1 MSDITQTVKYESV
14 IPVGAPDTKFQ
25 VFNTEKGEYEFLA
38 DFKLI
43 RSIDELK
50 EYAKSCEGL
59 RIAVDTETTGLT
71 YQKDF
76 IVGFSISKSAYDGVY
91 VPIRHQI
98 RLTTRVKEIKRDA
111 EGNPILTKTGKNS
124 MHTVEYYDDRDNPLN
139 LPAKEALD
147 ILFNDIMMKSPMVLM
162 HNSAFDLNML
172 RQEGYN
178 VVKART
184 FDTMCLS
191 YIYDPEARLNGLKQ
205 LAERLLGRKVQHF
218 DEVTGGDDK
227 FRFTDPEQ
235 SYIYACCHDK
245 DTEVLTENGWVLWS
259 EYNGVDK
266 LATVDINTNLF
277 EYQTP
282 VGITKYKYDGEMM
295 LYKSK
300 TLDFCVTPNH
310 KMLVYPAQDVSRT
323 AIRKEAKDMNQYEK
337 LYMQPIGKKG
347 GKDFTFQTTQGS
359 TLTSNQIAKLT
370 ALVLADGWTK
380 NRTKESRNC
389 SVGISLSVEKHF
401 EEITTFLNSLPL
413 KANYYKS
420 TSSEKVRQWVV
431 SDKAL
436 WTLLHP
442 YCKDGARK
450 KYIPAFIKEMNT
462 QDIQDFIHFYNITD
476 GHTCYNTHYL
486 YTTSEKM
493 KDDLMELLL
502 MAGFRSD
509 FIIRKITKDYSI
521 NDRII
526 KAENCAPVYHIKYNT
541 ERKSVGIK
549 RYTGNMQMVPYND
562 YVYCAEVPN
571 HSLVTR
577 RNGKIL
583 ISGNCDTA
591 NTFGIYDKL
600 YPMVKTLLKQSPEKM
615 IINGKP
621 YNVLVEDNNLIR
633 AFVDYYDHC
642 EMLVDKNAAI
652 EYKRLIDKETED
664 TITSIYSYFGIGQFS
679 LSTGSKE
686 FKEVMNKFKF
696 ETGHRTKKGAISFG
710 KKGVETMKRALN
722 NFKNNIWSQKNKIV
736 FINSQLY
743 WNQGATPEVKTT
755 AFNLGKFITTYGAP
769 YFEFKASKSETSTHL
784 TIKNLNGKKMTR
796 IEFFQ
801 QLAYMYKEEKR
812 KLEILQL
819 ILRYTSLQ
827 KALNSYV
834 NKLTESDSCRMRY
847 RLTGT
852 KSSRLSS
859 GNGAKSDKRKNFY
872 FSDLSAQTLTK
883 PKSQWYKGEPAQPGD
898 PRAVH
903 GWVFTPVTNEYYME
917 HSHDE
922 VIVEGFK
929 QEANIRSCFVAPKGR
944 LVCSMDYNSEELV
957 AIALLSGDS
966 VMLDGF
972 RRKED
977 PHKTTAIGIW
987 GAENYNVNVRK
998 KAKAVNFLMSYQGGA
1013 GTLSET
1019 LEIPFKEAQDII
1031 DKYKNTY
1038 HECVH
1043 WKEMEVIKMYN
1054 NKGLIYTRFGRPR
1067 QLQPWL
1073 DIANRMG
1080 DDGIRAYAERSVCSH
1095 HVQGF
1100 CGDICRFDMVKFYN
1114 TIVCNPVH
1122 RKYVDFL
1129 SFIHDELNTT
1139 IDEHRI
1145 EEYVRILEDI
1155 MVFPYLDPTLP
1166 ISTGLELGHKLG
1178 DLYPFTWNDPKARDF
1193 LVPERSYFE

>member
-14 IPVGAPDTKFQ
+14 IPVGPPDTKFQ
-25 VFNTEKGEYEFLA
+25 VFNTEKGDYDFLA

-43 RSIDELK
+43 RSIDELRK
-50 EYAKSCEGL
+50 YAKTCEGL
-59 RIAVDTETTGLT
+59 RVAVDTETTGLT

-76 IVGFSISKSAYDGVY
+76 IVGFSVSKSAYDGIY

-98 RLTTRVKEIKRDA
+98 RTTTKVKEVKYD
-111 EGNPILTKTGKNS
+111 ENGNVVLTKTGKPS
-124 MHTVEYYDDRDNPLN
+124 QHTVEYYDDRDNPLN

-147 ILFNDIMMKSPMVLM
+147 ILFNEIMMKSPMVLM

-178 VVKART
+178 VIKAKT

-191 YIYDPEARLNGLKQ
+191 YIYDPEARLNGLKP

-235 SYIYACCHDK
+235 SYIYACC
-245 DTEVLTENGWVLWS
+245 
-259 EYNGVDK
+259 
-266 LATVDINTNLF
+266 
-277 EYQTP
+277 
-282 VGITKYKYDGEMM
+282 
-295 LYKSK
+295 
-300 TLDFCVTPNH
+300 
-310 KMLVYPAQDVSRT
+310 
-323 AIRKEAKDMNQYEK
+323 
-337 LYMQPIGKKG
+337 
-347 GKDFTFQTTQGS
+347 
-359 TLTSNQIAKLT
+359 
-370 ALVLADGWTK
+370 
-380 NRTKESRNC
+380 
-389 SVGISLSVEKHF
+389 
-401 EEITTFLNSLPL
+401 
-413 KANYYKS
+413 
-420 TSSEKVRQWVV
+420 
-431 SDKAL
+431 
-436 WTLLHP
+436 
-442 YCKDGARK
+442 
-450 KYIPAFIKEMNT
+450 
-462 QDIQDFIHFYNITD
+462 
-476 GHTCYNTHYL
+476 
-486 YTTSEKM
+486 
-493 KDDLMELLL
+493 
-502 MAGFRSD
+502 
-509 FIIRKITKDYSI
+509 
-521 NDRII
+521 
-526 KAENCAPVYHIKYNT
+526 
-541 ERKSVGIK
+541 
-549 RYTGNMQMVPYND
+549 
-562 YVYCAEVPN
+562 
-571 HSLVTR
+571 
-577 RNGKIL
+577 
-583 ISGNCDTA
+583 DTA

-600 YPMVKTLLKQSPEKM
+600 YPMVKELLKKAPEKM
-615 IINGKP
+615 IIDGKP

-642 EMLVDKNAAI
+642 EMLVDKNAAL
-652 EYKRLIDKETED
+652 EYKKLIDKETED
-664 TITSIYSYFGIGQFS
+664 TITAIYSYFGIGQFS

-686 FKEVMNKFKF
+686 FKEVMTKYKF

-710 KKGVETMKRALN
+710 KKGVETMRRALN
-722 NFKNNIWSQKNKIV
+722 NFKNNIWAVKDKIV
-736 FINSQLY
+736 FINSQLF
-743 WNQGATPEVKTT
+743 WNQGVTPEVKTS
-755 AFNLGKFITTYGAP
+755 AFALGKFITTYGKP
-769 YFEFKASKSETSTHL
+769 YFDFTASKSETATHL
-784 TIKNLNGKKMTR
+784 TLKTLNKKKMTR
-796 IEFFQ
+796 KEFFT
-801 QLAYMYKEEKR
+801 QLAFMYKEEKK

-819 ILRYTSLQ
+819 VLRHTSLQ

-834 NKLTESDSCRMRY
+834 NKLTESDSCKMRY

-898 PRAVH
+898 PLAVH
-903 GWVFTPVTNEYYME
+903 GWKFTPVTNDYYMA

-929 QEANIRSCFVAPKGR
+929 QEANIRSCFLAPKGR

-1013 GTLSET
+1013 GTLSES
-1019 LEIPFKEAQDII
+1019 LEISFKEAQEII
-1031 DKYKNTY
+1031 DKYKSTY

-1043 WKEMEVIKMYN
+1043 WKEMEVVKMYN

-1073 DIANRMG
+1073 DVAIQKG

-1100 CGDICRFDMVKFYN
+1100 CGDICRFDMNKFYK

-1139 IDEHRI
+1139 IDENHI

-1178 DLYPFTWNDPKARDF
+1178 DLYPFTWNDPHARDF

>member
-25 VFNTEKGEYEFLA
+25 VFNSEKGEYDFLA
-38 DFKLI
+38 DFRLI

-98 RLTTRVKEIKRDA
+98 RLTTRVKEIKRDT

-227 FRFTDPEQ
+227 FRYTDPEQ
-235 SYIYACCHDK
+235 SYIYAC
-245 DTEVLTENGWVLWS
+245 
-259 EYNGVDK
+259 
-266 LATVDINTNLF
+266 
-277 EYQTP
+277 
-282 VGITKYKYDGEMM
+282 
-295 LYKSK
+295 
-300 TLDFCVTPNH
+300 
-310 KMLVYPAQDVSRT
+310 
-323 AIRKEAKDMNQYEK
+323 
-337 LYMQPIGKKG
+337 
-347 GKDFTFQTTQGS
+347 
-359 TLTSNQIAKLT
+359 
-370 ALVLADGWTK
+370 
-380 NRTKESRNC
+380 
-389 SVGISLSVEKHF
+389 
-401 EEITTFLNSLPL
+401 
-413 KANYYKS
+413 
-420 TSSEKVRQWVV
+420 
-431 SDKAL
+431 
-436 WTLLHP
+436 
-442 YCKDGARK
+442 
-450 KYIPAFIKEMNT
+450 
-462 QDIQDFIHFYNITD
+462 
-476 GHTCYNTHYL
+476 
-486 YTTSEKM
+486 
-493 KDDLMELLL
+493 
-502 MAGFRSD
+502 
-509 FIIRKITKDYSI
+509 
-521 NDRII
+521 
-526 KAENCAPVYHIKYNT
+526 
-541 ERKSVGIK
+541 
-549 RYTGNMQMVPYND
+549 
-562 YVYCAEVPN
+562 
-571 HSLVTR
+571 
-577 RNGKIL
+577 
-583 ISGNCDTA
+583 CDTA

-621 YNVLVEDNNLIR
+621 YNVLIEDNNLIR

-652 EYKRLIDKETED
+652 EYKKLIDKETED

-722 NFKNNIWSQKNKIV
+722 NFKNNIWQIKNKIV

-743 WNQGATPEVKTT
+743 WNQGANPEVKTT

-784 TIKNLNGKKMTR
+784 TIKNLNGKKMNR
-796 IEFFQ
+796 VEFFQ